1 MRILIYGA
9 GLIGGSIAKALA
21 LQGFDVYAINGTPLF
36 FDGIKFFQ
44 AVEDLP
50 KIHFDIICVAVPRGR
65 NYEIYQDAF
74 GQIKN
79 LSCNFI
85 VDCSS
90 VQNQNEYLRGYFRGK
105 FIPCHPIAGSEKV
118 GFENSDAKILEGK
131 SCIVIGAN
139 PPQMV
144 VDFWHACKMETQII
158 PTTGQHDEIYAAVSH
173 LPQLISFFLPE
184 PHEHYTEF
192 YRLKN
197 SSREIWDEI
206 FLHNYNNITPLF
218 SDCHHWVRRFND
230 HHHLEKLI
238 GNMFLECTNREFV
251 QFSGTGFRTITMFA
265 DDGVII
271 HNRDRPFRLSD
282 NRRELQKILINA
294 ENYILKLKKSHK
306 PSSMTL

>member
-1 MRILIYGA
+1 MRVLIYGA
-9 GLIGGSIAKALA
+9 GIIGGSIAKALV
-21 LQGFDVYAINGTPLF
+21 LQGFEVFSVNTTPLF

-44 AVEDLP
+44 TVEDLP
-50 KIHFDIICVAVPRGR
+50 NLHFDIICVAVPRGR

-74 GQIKN
+74 GKIKN
-79 LSCNFI
+79 LSCDFL

-118 GFENSDAKILEGK
+118 GFENSNAKILEGK

-139 PPQMV
+139 PPQKV
-144 VDFWHACKMETQII
+144 LDFWHACKMETRII
-158 PTTGQHDEIYAAVSH
+158 ATTQQHDEIYAAVSH

-184 PHEHYTEF
+184 PREPYTEF

-197 SSREIWDEI
+197 SSRGIWDEI
-206 FLHNYNNITPLF
+206 FVHNYNNIAPLF
-218 SDCHHWVRRFND
+218 GDCYHFLSFQD
-230 HHHLEKLI
+230 TDYLEKLI

-265 DDGVII
+265 DDGVIMR
-271 HNRDRPFRLSD
+271 NRNESLALNKNITDLS
-282 NRRELQKILINA
+282 KILQNA
-294 ENYILKLKKSHK
+294 QNYLVELKKSHK
-306 PSSMTL
+306 PSSITL